1 MGVYT
6 EIIREV
12 KNRLLVNLADCTVAV
27 GYVDERLTADQER
40 FCIIQPV
47 NIVEA
52 YGRARQE
59 NKKDANLDVIISCM
73 KSIVMDSKEN
83 LYKLV
88 SLVDGEGNNI
98 ADSEGF
104 DIVDG
109 SYLDTLLPY
118 IEQVLD
124 AINTQTDGTTLN
136 PQLTTGAESMGITVD
151 NFRAGADRVWFD
163 VVLSIRTKP
172 FDINNRQE
180 K

>member
-1 MGVYT
+1 
-6 EIIREV
+6 
-12 KNRLLVNLADCTVAV
+12 
-27 GYVDERLTADQER
+27 
-40 FCIIQPV
+40 
-47 NIVEA
+47 
-52 YGRARQE
+52 
-59 NKKDANLDVIISCM
+59 
-73 KSIVMDSKEN
+73 
-83 LYKLV
+83 
-88 SLVDGEGNNI
+88 VDGEGNNI